1 MTQKTKITKKA
12 ATTKK
17 KAAKEGVAKK
27 KTSPYITKD
36 MTIQEVVFK
45 HPELMEVFMEYG
57 LHCMG
62 CAVAQFDTIEAG
74 ARAHGVH
81 PEYLLKD
88 LNARLKKRKSL

>member
-1 MTQKTKITKKA
+1 MTQKIKITKKTA
-12 ATTKK
+12 ATKK
-17 KAAKEGVAKK
+17 KVVKRMAAKK

-45 HPELMEVFMEYG
+45 HPELMEVFMGYG

-62 CAVAQFDTIEAG
+62 CAIAQFDTIEAG
-74 ARAHGVH
+74 ARAHGIH

-88 LNARLKKRKSL
+88 LNARLKKGKSL